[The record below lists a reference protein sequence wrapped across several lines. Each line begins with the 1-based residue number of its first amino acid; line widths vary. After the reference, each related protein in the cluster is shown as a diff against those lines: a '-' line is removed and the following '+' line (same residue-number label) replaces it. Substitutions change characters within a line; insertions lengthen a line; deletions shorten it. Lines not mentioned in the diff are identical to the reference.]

1 MAVPET
7 PSPTVPAPEKLR
19 ILLVQADATDTPN
32 GLRRALERKG
42 HEVVVKTTITES
54 LGCVTAQRFAAL
66 ICDLHLPAAGD
77 GFTLVNAMHHC
88 HPEAVTMVMS
98 SYPALK
104 ESLATLLPQADEVL
118 VTPIPTHEIVT
129 LLESRLRVPKHQIV
143 RSLESIAT
151 ILERYGDETVDE
163 WLKRC
168 KETKQLSAAAALTDE
183 ARTGYLKSLLNELVH
198 RLHAPRHEEGT
209 ARTSNAAVAHGRVR
223 KQQGYTAAML
233 VEESRILQVCIF
245 QTLRNN
251 LNAVDLALVLTDVM
265 TIADEVDS
273 QLRQTMDSFS
283 QSTQASR
290 AS

>member
-1 MAVPET
+1 MIVRKP
-7 PSPTVPAPEKLR
+7 PSPAVPAPEKLR
-19 ILLVQADATDTPN
+19 ILLVQADAEGAPN

-54 LGCVTAQRFAAL
+54 LACVTAERFAAL
-66 ICDLHLPAAGD
+66 ICDLHLPSAGD

-88 HPEAVTMVMS
+88 HPQAVTMVMS
-98 SYPALK
+98 TYPALK

-118 VTPIPTHEIVT
+118 VAPIPTNEIVE
-129 LLESRLRVPKHQIV
+129 LLEARLRVPKQHRV
-143 RSLESIAT
+143 RSRESIAT
-151 ILERYGDETVDE
+151 ILERYGDETVSE
-163 WLKRC
+163 WLKR
-168 KETKQLSAAAALTDE
+168 TKDIKRLAVVTLPDGD
-183 ARTGYLKSLLNELVH
+183 RTGYLKALLRELVH
-198 RLHAPRHEEGT
+198 RLRAPRLEEGT
-209 ARTSNAAVAHGRVR
+209 AGISNAAIAHGRIR

-233 VEESRILQVCIF
+233 VEESRVLQVCIF
-245 QTLRNN
+245 HTLRNN

-283 QSTQASR
+283 QISSASR